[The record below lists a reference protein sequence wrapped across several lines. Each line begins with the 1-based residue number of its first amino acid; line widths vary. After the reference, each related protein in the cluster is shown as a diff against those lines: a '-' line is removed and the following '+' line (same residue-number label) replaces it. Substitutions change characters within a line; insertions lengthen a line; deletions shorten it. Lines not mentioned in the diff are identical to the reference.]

1 MSDEVVF
8 ALVRFYANRGQI
20 QECVACVVKY
30 LDLLTRSLEAFQK
43 TMNLLISVAGRDV
56 SLITDAAGTSNAK
69 GEIGAAE

>member
-8 ALVRFYANRGQI
+8 ALVRFYANRGQM

-30 LDLLTRSLEAFQK
+30 LDLLTSSLEAFQK

-69 GEIGAAE
+69 GKIGAAE